1 MPKKNHKRR
10 NLKGGFSDSLGK
22 TFSDLG
28 NSISQGA
35 SNFWN
40 KTKKAIGL
48 DTYSSP
54 STSSSYTP
62 STGSTYT
69 PSTSSTYTPTT
80 TSSTY
85 SYGGKRQ
92 KKGTRKMKRTMTMK
106 RGGNFKPNSPIDTL
120 ASRSFPYTGLTARVN
135 DMVGGKKKRTMRSRR

>member
-1 MPKKNHKRR
+1 
-10 NLKGGFSDSLGK
+10 
-22 TFSDLG
+22 LG

-35 SNFWN
+35 SSLWN

-48 DTYSSP
+48 DASSP

-62 STGSTYT
+62 SASSSYT

-92 KKGTRKMKRTMTMK
+92 KKGTRKMKRTITMK

-120 ASRSFPYTGLTARVN
+120 ASRAFPYTGLTARVN
-135 DMVGGKKKRTMRSRR
+135 DLVGGKKKRTMRTRR